1 MIAEEIGVSERTVR
15 TARKQSGSQDYRT
28 CVGGPGLPV
37 HAGWFLLL
45 NRLFAALLAAIV
57 IARGERRGEWY
68 SEVV

>member
-15 TARKQSGSQDYRT
+15 TARKQSGSQDYEPVWEALACRFT
-28 CVGGPGLPV
+28 PGG
-37 HAGWFLLL
+37 FLLL
-45 NRLFAALLAAIV
+45 NCLFAALLAAIV

>member
-15 TARKQSGSQDYRT
+15 TARKQSGSQD
-28 CVGGPGLPV
+28 CPGLPV
-37 HAGWFLLL
+37 HAGGFLLL
-45 NRLFAALLAAIV
+45 NCLFAALLAAIV